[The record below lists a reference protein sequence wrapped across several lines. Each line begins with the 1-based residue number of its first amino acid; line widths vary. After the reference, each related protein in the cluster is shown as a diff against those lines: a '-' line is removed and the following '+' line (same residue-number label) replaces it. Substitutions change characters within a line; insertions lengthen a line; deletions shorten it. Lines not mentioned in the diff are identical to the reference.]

1 MEHTHCLAVKGL
13 GAVFGP
19 KVVLAEV
26 DFEVPTASVTVLLGP
41 SGSGKSTVLRA
52 LAGLNTANA
61 RYQEWGTALYQGQPV
76 AQGHRPRLVQQNTR
90 LMATTTLDA
99 LADQV
104 RGQLALS
111 PLELRGWFADYVTR
125 MGFPELQASFDRLT
139 VELPAVQLRAVS
151 ILREAVCEPAL
162 LMVDEPTSN
171 LSDYD
176 AYQLLDLLRAV
187 GRSSALLLVL
197 HNQKHARMVGQHMVL
212 LAGGRVQE
220 AGTMEAFLSMP
231 QSAAGQQ
238 FVRTGS
244 CAVPSPDATAD
255 TLAEGIEAPPPLPAA
270 ARQALVAHG
279 AAVAKASD
287 RLQPQAPQQ
296 VPTPAAGPTAEPP
309 SAPASAPAPVL
320 ETTAATASA
329 ARVKP
334 AAHSSAGPSGFAWL
348 VPGQLAGTPLP
359 GVVHDI
365 DLDLAALRRM
375 GITLLITLTE
385 RDLPQEPLLRHG
397 LRNLHLPIY
406 DREPPTVAQ
415 IQMLLKRMEI
425 LLAQGHVLAVH
436 CLAGIGRTGTVL
448 AAWLVREGLAAPEAL
463 RRVRLIDAQYVQTTE
478 QEDFLQ
484 LYEDAILRRII

>member
-104 RGQLALS
+104 REQLALS

-176 AYQLLDLLRAV
+176 AYLLLDLLRAV

-231 QSAAGQQ
+231 QSAAGRQ

-279 AAVAKASD
+279 AAVAEPLSVLAS
-287 RLQPQAPQQ
+287 
-296 VPTPAAGPTAEPP
+296 TP
-309 SAPASAPAPVL
+309 SSVL
-320 ETTAATASA
+320 ETTAATATDTATASA

>member
-104 RGQLALS
+104 REQLALS

-176 AYQLLDLLRAV
+176 AYLLLDLLRAV

-231 QSAAGQQ
+231 QSAAGRQ

-279 AAVAKASD
+279 AAVAEPLSVLAS
-287 RLQPQAPQQ
+287 
-296 VPTPAAGPTAEPP
+296 TP
-309 SAPASAPAPVL
+309 SSVL
-320 ETTAATASA
+320 ETTAATATDTATASA

-448 AAWLVREGLAAPEAL
+448 ASWLVREGLAAPEAL

-478 QEDFLQ
+478 QEEFLQ
-484 LYEDAILRRII
+484 HYEDAILRRIV

>member
-104 RGQLALS
+104 REQLALS

-176 AYQLLDLLRAV
+176 AYLLLDLLRAV

-220 AGTMEAFLSMP
+220 AGTMEAFLSAP
-231 QSAAGQQ
+231 RSAAGQQ

-244 CAVPSPDATAD
+244 CAVPAPDAPIA
-255 TLAEGIEAPPPLPAA
+255 TLADGVQAPPPLPPAA
-270 ARQALVAHG
+270 QQALAANG
-279 AAVAKASD
+279 A
-287 RLQPQAPQQ
+287 
-296 VPTPAAGPTAEPP
+296 VPA
-309 SAPASAPAPVL
+309 
-320 ETTAATASA
+320 
-329 ARVKP
+329 
-334 AAHSSAGPSGFAWL
+334 SAGPSGFAWL

-359 GVVHDI
+359 GAVQDI
-365 DLDLAALRRM
+365 DADLAALKAA
-375 GITLLITLTE
+375 GITWLITLTE
-385 RDLPQEPLLRHG
+385 QDLPQEALRRHG
-397 LRNLHLPIY
+397 LSNLHLPIY
-406 DREPPTVAQ
+406 SLEPPTVAQ
-415 IQMLLKRMEI
+415 NQMLLKRMEM
-425 LLAQGHVLAVH
+425 LLAQGQVLAVH
-436 CLAGIGRTGTVL
+436 CLGGIGRTGTVL
-448 AAWLVREGLAAPEAL
+448 AAWLVREGLTAVEAL
-463 RRVRLIDAQYVQTTE
+463 RRVRLIDAQYVQTAE
-478 QEDFLQ
+478 QEEFLQ
-484 LYEDAILRRII
+484 RYEDAILRRII

>member
-176 AYQLLDLLRAV
+176 AYLLLDLLRAV

-231 QSAAGQQ
+231 QSAAGRQ

-279 AAVAKASD
+279 AAVAEPLSVLAS
-287 RLQPQAPQQ
+287 
-296 VPTPAAGPTAEPP
+296 TP
-309 SAPASAPAPVL
+309 SSVL
-320 ETTAATASA
+320 ETTAATATDTATASA

-448 AAWLVREGLAAPEAL
+448 ASWLVREGLAAPEAL

-478 QEDFLQ
+478 QEEFLQ
-484 LYEDAILRRII
+484 HYEDAILRRIV